1 MGPEILVPIV
11 AIVLGYKL
19 ILRQIE
25 VKRLEAEARLR
36 DGGDSEMGE
45 VREELAQIRE
55 MLADVLLED
64 HARTGSRLT
73 DGHGTDT
80 LDGR

>member
-11 AIVLGYKL
+11 AIILGYRL
-19 ILRQIE
+19 IARQIE
-25 VKRLEAEARLR
+25 NKRVATEARLGEGR
-36 DGGDSEMGE
+36 NADMAE

-64 HARTGSRLT
+64 HARGARSLPE
-73 DGHGTDT
+73 
-80 LDGR
+80 